1 MKNLKVG
8 VLILAG
14 LFFLTCSP
22 GWDESQLPA
31 PVKDAFAK
39 KYPGT
44 TAKWQK
50 EGDQYEAEF
59 DLEGKSLTAVYGAD
73 GSLEETEME
82 ITLGELPDSAR
93 TYLQAHFK
101 REEIKEIEKLILPNG
116 EFSFEAEAAGQELLF
131 DSTGK
136 FVKQEKD

>member
-1 MKNLKVG
+1 MKNIRVA
-8 VLILAG
+8 VLIVAG
-14 LFFLTCSP
+14 LFFMTCSP
-22 GWDESQLPA
+22 GWDESQLPG
-31 PVKDAFAK
+31 PVKNEFAK
-39 KYPGT
+39 KYPGAS
-44 TAKWQK
+44 AKWQK

-59 DLEGKSLTAVYGAD
+59 DWEGKSFTAVYGPD

-82 ITLGELPDSAR
+82 ISLGELPDSAR

-101 REEIKEIEKLILPNG
+101 PDEIKEIEKLILPNG
-116 EFSFEAEAAGQELLF
+116 EFNFEAEAAGQELLF

>member
-1 MKNLKVG
+1 MKSSTLA
-8 VLILAG
+8 ILLAVAM
-14 LFFLTCSP
+14 LLQSCSEK
-22 GWDESQLPA
+22 WDESQLPA
-31 PVKDAFAK
+31 PVKNAFAK
-39 KYPGT
+39 KYPGS

-59 DLEGKSLTAVYGAD
+59 DSAGKSFTAVYGED

-82 ITLGELPDSAR
+82 IALGELPDSAR
-93 TYLQAHFK
+93 IYLQGHFK
-101 REEIKEIEKLILPNG
+101 PDEIKEIEKLIMPNG

-131 DSTGK
+131 DSVGR